1 VEIATEHRQRDE
13 VSVAVFFT
21 SGMSMGI
28 VARRMASVRASET
41 KAMTARAAALR
52 ADGKSI
58 ITLSQGEPDFETP
71 EHVRAAG
78 RHAIDRGFTRY
89 TAVPGTLLLREAIA
103 AKLRRDNGLSVTV
116 DQIVV
121 GCGAKQVIFNALF
134 ASLDPG
140 DEVVIP
146 APCWVSYP
154 EMVRLAGGLPVIV
167 STVAT
172 GFKLTAE
179 ALEGSLTERTKWLML
194 NSPCNPTGVVYSTA
208 ELLAL
213 ADVLARWPNVWIISD
228 DIYEKL
234 VYDRTRFATMAAVA
248 PALASRTL
256 TVNGLSKSHAMT
268 GWRVG
273 YGAGPLDIVKAITL
287 IQSQTTS
294 HTSSISQHAAA
305 EALNGDNGFLEQFRE
320 EYRVRRDIVIESL
333 NAVPGLEAL
342 KPDGA
347 FYVFVSCDGLIH
359 SQAPS
364 GRVIET
370 DVDLAMYFLEEAGVA
385 VVPGSGFLASP
396 FFRVSYASATLDIHV
411 ACLRIAAACRRLE
424 PMDQHAAAR

>member
-1 VEIATEHRQRDE
+1 
-13 VSVAVFFT
+13 
-21 SGMSMGI
+21 
-28 VARRMASVRASET
+28 MANVRASET

-52 ADGKSI
+52 AEGKSI

-78 RHAIDRGFTRY
+78 HNAIDRGFTRY
-89 TAVPGTLLLREAIA
+89 TAVPGTLALREAIV
-103 AKLRRDNGLSVTV
+103 AKLRRDNGLTVTV

-154 EMVRLAGGLPVIV
+154 EMVRLAGGTPVIV

-179 ALEGSLTERTKWLML
+179 ALESAFSERTKWLIL
-194 NSPCNPTGVVYSTA
+194 NSPCNPTGVVYSAA
-208 ELLAL
+208 ELRAL
-213 ADVLARWPNVWIISD
+213 AEVLERWPNVWILSD

-234 VYDRTRFATMAAVA
+234 VYDGTQFATMAAVA
-248 PALASRTL
+248 PALATRTL

-273 YGAGPLDIVKAITL
+273 YGAGPQEIVKAISL

-305 EALNGDNGFLEQFRE
+305 EALNGDDGFLEQFRE
-320 EYRVRRDIVIESL
+320 EYRVRRDIVLESL
-333 NAVPGLEAL
+333 NAVPGLNAL

-347 FYVFVSCDGLIH
+347 FYVFVSCAGLIGAR
-359 SQAPS
+359 APS
-364 GRVIET
+364 GRLIQT
-370 DVDLAMYFLEEAGVA
+370 DVDLVMYFLEEAGVA

-396 FFRVSYASATLDIHV
+396 FFRVSYASATLDIHA
-411 ACLRIAAACRRLE
+411 ACVRIAAACRRLE
-424 PMDQHAAAR
+424 PIDQHAAAR

>member
-1 VEIATEHRQRDE
+1 
-13 VSVAVFFT
+13 
-21 SGMSMGI
+21 MGI
-28 VARRMASVRASET
+28 VARHMANVRASET

-52 ADGKSI
+52 AEGKSI

-78 RHAIDRGFTRY
+78 HRAIDEGFTRY
-89 TAVPGTLLLREAIA
+89 TAVPGTLALREAIV
-103 AKLRRDNGLSVTV
+103 AKLHRDNGLSVTA

-154 EMVRLAGGLPVIV
+154 EMVRLAGGMPVVV
-167 STVAT
+167 STVGT
-172 GFKLTAE
+172 GFKLTAD
-179 ALEGSLTERTKWLML
+179 ALENALTERTKWLML
-194 NSPCNPTGVVYSTA
+194 NSPCNPTGVVYSA
-208 ELLAL
+208 NELTAL
-213 ADVLARWPNVWIISD
+213 AEVLERWPNVWILSD

-234 VYDRTRFATMAAVA
+234 IYDGNPFATMAAVA
-248 PALASRTL
+248 PALATRTL

-273 YGAGPLDIVKAITL
+273 YGAGPQEIIKAISL

-305 EALNGDNGFLEQFRE
+305 EALNGDDGFLERFRE
-320 EYRVRRDIVIESL
+320 EYRVRRDIVLESL
-333 NAVPGLEAL
+333 NAVPGLSAL

-347 FYVFVSCDGLIH
+347 FYVFVSCAGLLGAR
-359 SQAPS
+359 APS
-364 GRVIET
+364 GRLIQT

-385 VVPGSGFLASP
+385 VVPGNGFLASP

-424 PMDQHAAAR
+424 PIDKHVAAR

>member
-1 VEIATEHRQRDE
+1 VEIVTEHRQRDE

-78 RHAIDRGFTRY
+78 RDAIDRGFTRY

-213 ADVLARWPNVWIISD
+213 ADVLTRWPNVWIISD

-234 VYDRTRFATMAAVA
+234 VYDRTQFATMAAVA

-273 YGAGPLDIVKAITL
+273 YGAGPLEIVKAISL